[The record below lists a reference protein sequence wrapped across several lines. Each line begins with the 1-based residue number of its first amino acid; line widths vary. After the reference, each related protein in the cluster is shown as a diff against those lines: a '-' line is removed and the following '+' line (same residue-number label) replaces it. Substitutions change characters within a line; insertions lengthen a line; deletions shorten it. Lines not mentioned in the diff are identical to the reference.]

1 MMKAIRGV
9 YRNGKVELR
18 EKPEGF
24 EGAAVI
30 VTFLSEAK
38 DVDLEARGIDETQA
52 ADLRARLSSF
62 VEDWNRPEMQ
72 AYDAL

>member
-24 EGAAVI
+24 EGAPVI

-62 VEDWNRPEMQ
+62 AEDWNLPEMQ